1 MKTISKLNRNDR
13 NKIKVSELEHVWWPT
28 TTEERMSDLK
38 VIEIVESEVQKKKE
52 TEKTYSQ
59 TDREFK
65 GCGIIGQ
72 CNISRCGVLRSTS

>member
-1 MKTISKLNRNDR
+1 
-13 NKIKVSELEHVWWPT
+13 
-28 TTEERMSDLK
+28 MSDLK